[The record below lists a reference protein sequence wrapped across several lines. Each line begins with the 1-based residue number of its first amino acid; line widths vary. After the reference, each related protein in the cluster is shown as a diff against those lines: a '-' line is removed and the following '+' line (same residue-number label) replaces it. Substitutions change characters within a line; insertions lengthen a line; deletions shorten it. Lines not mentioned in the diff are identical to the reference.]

1 MGCFVHG
8 YIGPGVSIRNLLRT
22 AESLGRRSRLGHGI
36 VVWPDINEDPVR
48 IRRATTWDRFFDV
61 EEDGTAVGYAV
72 EQFEAKGFSVEDRVQ
87 MGMVHGRYATSGDL
101 RKFPDTDCH
110 PFCKNHQGK
119 SIYYV
124 HNGHLETHMMEYS
137 RLTALNFSPEA
148 EIDSATCGALL
159 AHDILVSDI
168 DCMSASSNLVSTL
181 EATGSTGALLF
192 ARNSEPERM
201 YAIRVEMPLVIIRSE
216 WGCFLSSDVSV
227 LRAMPDQEVEV
238 YCLRNGA
245 TGWVDTNQQIQLVD
259 SKGLHSSGHYG
270 KMFLRKEK
278 INRLEGMQSC
288 LKTIETGHQ
297 IEMWDKRTLTKWS
310 LWNTEHRCLS
320 CACER
325 RENAERD
332 SNPDFEM
339 NNSCPIDL

>member
-8 YIGPGVSIRNLLRT
+8 YIGPGVSIRYLLRT
-22 AESLGRRSRLGHGI
+22 AESLVRRTRLGYGI

-48 IRRATTWDRFFDV
+48 IRKKTTWSHFFDV
-61 EEDGTAVGYAV
+61 DQHGTVVGYAA
-72 EQFEAKGFSVEDRVQ
+72 EQFEAEGFSVEDRVQ
-87 MGMVHGRYATSGDL
+87 KGMVHGRWATSSGGRFSDN
-101 RKFPDTDCH
+101 DCH
-110 PFCKNHQGK
+110 PYCKNHQGE
-119 SIYYV
+119 SLYYV
-124 HNGHLETHMMEYS
+124 HNGHLETWETDYS
-137 RLTALNFSPEA
+137 GLVTMNFRPEA
-148 EIDSATCGALL
+148 ETDSATCGALL
-159 AHDILVSDI
+159 AHDILVSDM
-168 DCMSASSNLVSTL
+168 DCIKASSNLVSTL
-181 EATGSTGALLF
+181 ESTGSTGALLF

-201 YAIRVEMPLVIIRSE
+201 YAIRVEMPLVVIRSE

-227 LRAMPDQEVEV
+227 LRAMSDQRVEV
-238 YCLRNGA
+238 YCLRSGA
-245 TGWVDTNQQIQLVD
+245 IGWVDVDQQIQLFD

-270 KMFLRKEK
+270 KMFLRKGK
-278 INRLEGMQSC
+278 VNNVEGMQSC

-325 RENAERD
+325 RENAERY